1 MKVQFTNHILYES
14 ALRIED
20 EEIKKDILKI
30 KEYFEDMFHKM
41 WDFWYYKGQ
50 KMRMTHCEKDEVY
63 KMQAGSHK
71 LIFKRKWE
79 EFLLI
84 TYARKKD
91 FDIIENKILRIIRN
105 TKWKKK

>member
-1 MKVQFTNHILYES
+1 MKIQFTNHILYES
-14 ALRIED
+14 ALRTED

-41 WDFWYYKGQ
+41 WDFWY
-50 KMRMTHCEKDEVY
+50 
-63 KMQAGSHK
+63 
-71 LIFKRKWE
+71 
-79 EFLLI
+79 LI

-105 TKWKKK
+105 TKWKKKF